1 MKKIKSRKWQSGKTG
16 AVLVLSVCSML
27 LILNG
32 IRKNAA
38 QLQYQLQQY
47 LLRSAQAMYVP
58 SLVWK
63 EDSVS
68 SGPGEWIR
76 QKALA
81 WIPVVQYVEDHAE
94 YGSSLEDEET
104 IAKILESQANDENA
118 VDENGK
124 LIGQPDEPQ
133 QPVSS
138 EVAADQSIDKL
149 RDFEYL
155 LSNFYTVDSSTMIG
169 AEQLNVDDLLGR
181 NMKIGREGNEP
192 KILIFHTHSQETFV
206 DSVPGDIS
214 TGIVGIGQYLTEL
227 LNAKG
232 IPTLHDFGVYDI
244 INGKLDRSEAYE
256 NAEASIRP
264 ILEANPSIEVAID
277 LHRDGVAETTHLV
290 TQINGKPTAR
300 IMYFNGLSRSRTNGD
315 ITYLY
320 NPYIQDNLAFSLQM
334 QLASERMYPGFV
346 RHIYLKAYRY
356 NLHLLPKSL
365 LIEAGAQTNTVEEMK
380 NAIEVLADTLC
391 QERLHTMQAV
401 LQCWKV
407 WKRYVC
413 VPECISEAC
422 PQKD

>member
-68 SGPGEWIR
+68 SEPGEWIR

-380 NAIEVLADTLC
+380 NAMEVLADTLC
-391 QERLHTMQAV
+391 EV
-401 LQCWKV
+401 L
-407 WKRYVC
+407 
-413 VPECISEAC
+413 
-422 PQKD
+422 

>member
-63 EDSVS
+63 EDSVA

-380 NAIEVLADTLC
+380 NAMEVLADTLC
-391 QERLHTMQAV
+391 EV
-401 LQCWKV
+401 L
-407 WKRYVC
+407 
-413 VPECISEAC
+413 
-422 PQKD
+422 

>member
-1 MKKIKSRKWQSGKTG
+1 MIAESYRRFVGREGRAKRMKKIKSRKWQSGKTG

-256 NAEASIRP
+256 KAEASIRP

-380 NAIEVLADTLC
+380 NAMEVLADTLC
-391 QERLHTMQAV
+391 EV
-401 LQCWKV
+401 L
-407 WKRYVC
+407 
-413 VPECISEAC
+413 
-422 PQKD
+422 